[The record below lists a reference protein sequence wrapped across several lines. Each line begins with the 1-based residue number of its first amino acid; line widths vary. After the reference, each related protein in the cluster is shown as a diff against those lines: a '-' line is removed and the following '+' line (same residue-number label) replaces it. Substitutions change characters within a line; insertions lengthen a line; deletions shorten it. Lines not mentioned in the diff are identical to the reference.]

1 MSRVLRSYA
10 CFILA
15 IAFLCTAIF
24 PVMFLYG
31 CSLVIQ
37 QMLNSKGRAKIERF
51 WDAIGTPYEYLLKQ
65 SV

>member
-24 PVMFLYG
+24 PVIFLYG
-31 CSLVIQ
+31 CSLAMQ
-37 QMLNSKGRAKIERF
+37 QILNRKGREKVERF
-51 WDAIGTPYEYLLKQ
+51 WDAVGTPYEYLLKH